1 MKPNQRW
8 TRQQLYAF
16 SLVLILAVVL
26 TAIGKRAFQ
35 NPRRASSEK
44 PPQVEEWVYFSSTA
58 HDALSRF
65 SGRPGRLIS
74 RDEEGATVEYQL
86 HQSPAPLE
94 TVMVPATIS
103 LQPCPPQQG
112 DVDDDFTGTIRIWK
126 GSEETPLK
134 DQRQHEA
141 KLGDTVSIEI
151 KNLDRWLFT
160 QFDFGRLKTELGDV
174 PSFVK
179 DVVDDAV
186 AARRAADLL
195 RGISE
200 VNYKLRTPP
209 LRDTLASES
218 TTRNQ
223 VWHDLM
229 RRIDNDIQ
237 LKRIKDKMPQP
248 LAGENPTPENVDKLQ
263 RQFLPIKVWSH
274 HITEKKFKQLT
285 LTLNGVVLTGITP
298 QNAYN
303 LAEVEHET
311 RPSFQEDLYQWARFV
326 LERKQ
331 IDPNA
336 TEKATELAKANQS
349 AWFKLI
355 GKPAFKLPCNVTLRL
370 PDEGLELPTKIT
382 AGAPDH
388 ECRFKLIGIEPWK
401 FCAAILIFLC
411 ILFFLIW
418 LAKTTN
424 ILRES
429 SGVVR
434 ADGLEPVSLAKTQMS
449 FWFIVTACAFA
460 FLWVTTG
467 NYDTINETCLVLL
480 GIGSGTALGAAFIE
494 SASTKYLVTSSLNKP
509 RQQIKAEI
517 ANAILA
523 RLTKLSPL
531 VQDAATREQFIDVL
545 RKLEKTLNANESGD
559 TYATQRKE
567 VIALRENL
575 QQEWYVAEK
584 LSGSETNESAPD
596 AIIALAKKLK
606 PVAPTET
613 DASKKPTPPSEVE
626 ILAGELELLAVQEAE
641 FEKMPDTAWKR
652 LFADWLSEGSSTKYS
667 FHRFQMLAWTLLLGF
682 VFVAKVL
689 SDRAMPE
696 FNAMTLSLLGISAGT
711 YLGFKIPEA
720 RKQEALKNP

>member
-1 MKPNQRW
+1 MKPNPR
-8 TRQQLYAF
+8 RSRRPLYAL
-16 SLVLILAVVL
+16 SLFLILAAVL
-26 TAIGKRAFQ
+26 IAISKGTFK
-35 NPRRASSEK
+35 NSRRAMSET
-44 PPQVEEWVYFSSTA
+44 PPQVGEWVYFSAAT
-58 HDALSRF
+58 DEALSRF
-65 SGRPGRLIS
+65 SGRPGRLKS
-74 RDEEGATVEYQL
+74 RDDEGVTIEYQL
-86 HQSPAPLE
+86 NQSQANVEP
-94 TVMVPATIS
+94 VHVPVAIS
-103 LQPCPPQQG
+103 LQRCPPQQEG
-112 DVDDDFTGTIRIWK
+112 VDDEFTGTIRIWN

-134 DQRQHEA
+134 DQRLHQA
-141 KLGDTVSIEI
+141 MLGDTVGVEI
-151 KNLDRWLFT
+151 KNLDRWLFA
-160 QFDFGRLKTELGDV
+160 QFDFGRLKSELSDV

-186 AARRAADLL
+186 AARRAGDLL
-195 RGISE
+195 RGINE
-200 VNYKLRTPP
+200 VNYALRSP
-209 LRDTLASES
+209 LRDTLATENA
-218 TTRNQ
+218 RNQ

-229 RRIDNDIQ
+229 RLIDNDTQ

-248 LAGENPTPENVDKLQ
+248 LSGDNPTPDNIDKLQ

-274 HITEKKFKQLT
+274 HITEREFKQLT
-285 LTLNGVVLTGITP
+285 LTLNGVVLAGTTP
-298 QNAYN
+298 ENAYN
-303 LAEVEHET
+303 LAEVGHET
-311 RPSFQEDLYQWARFV
+311 RPSFQQDLYQWARFA

-336 TEKATELAKANQS
+336 PDKATELARANQS

-355 GKPAFKLPCNVTLRL
+355 GKPAFWLRCNVTLRV
-370 PDEGLELPTKIT
+370 PEENLELPTKIT
-382 AGAPDH
+382 VGALDPG
-388 ECRFKLIGIEPWK
+388 CRFKLIGIEPWK
-401 FCAAILIFLC
+401 FCAAVVVFLC
-411 ILFFLIW
+411 ILLFLVW

-424 ILRES
+424 ILRDS
-429 SGVVR
+429 SGLVR

-467 NYDTINETCLVLL
+467 SYDTINETCLVLL

-494 SASTKYLVTSSLNKP
+494 SSGTKYLVTSSLNKP

-517 ANAILA
+517 TNAILA
-523 RLTKLSPL
+523 RLTKLAPL

-545 RKLEKTLNANESGD
+545 RKLEKTPSANEAGD
-559 TYATQRKE
+559 TYATQRE
-567 VIALRENL
+567 QVIAMREKL
-575 QQEWYVAEK
+575 QQDWYVPEK
-584 LSGSETNESAPD
+584 LSGSETSESAQE

-626 ILAGELELLAVQEAE
+626 ILAGELELLAVQETE

-689 SDRAMPE
+689 GDRAMPE
-696 FNAMTLSLLGISAGT
+696 FNTMTLSLLGISAGT
-711 YLGFKIPEA
+711 YLGFKIPET
-720 RKQEALKNP
+720 RKQEAVKNP

>member
-1 MKPNQRW
+1 MNPNQR
-8 TRQQLYAF
+8 RSRRPLYAL
-16 SLVLILAVVL
+16 SLFLILAAVL
-26 TAIGKRAFQ
+26 IAISKGTFK
-35 NPRRASSEK
+35 NSRRASSEK
-44 PPQVEEWVYFSSTA
+44 TPQVGEWVYFSSTA
-58 HDALSRF
+58 HDDLSRF
-65 SGRPGRLIS
+65 SGRPGLLKS
-74 RDEEGATVEYQL
+74 RDDEGTTVEYQL
-86 HQSPAPLE
+86 HQSPAKPERQL
-94 TVMVPATIS
+94 VPSDIS
-103 LQPCPPQQG
+103 LHSCPPQQAG
-112 DVDDDFTGTIRIWK
+112 VDDDFTGTIRIWN
-126 GSEETPLK
+126 GSEETALD
-134 DQRQHEA
+134 DQKQHQA
-141 KLGDTVSIEI
+141 KLGDTVTVEI
-151 KNLDRWLFT
+151 KNLDRWLFA
-160 QFDFGRLKTELGDV
+160 QFDFGRLKSELGDV
-174 PSFVK
+174 PTFVK

-200 VNYKLRTPP
+200 VNYALRSP
-209 LRDTLASES
+209 LRDPLATES
-218 TTRNQ
+218 TRNQ

-229 RRIDNDIQ
+229 RWIDNDTQ

-248 LAGENPTPENVDKLQ
+248 LSGDNPTPDNIDKLQ

-274 HITEKKFKQLT
+274 HITERKFKQLT
-285 LTLNGVVLTGITP
+285 LTLNGVVLAGVTP
-298 QNAYN
+298 ENAYN
-303 LAEVEHET
+303 LAEVGHAT

-336 TEKATELAKANQS
+336 PDKATELARANQS

-355 GKPAFKLPCNVTLRL
+355 GKPAFRLPCNVTLRL
-370 PDEGLELPTKIT
+370 PEESLELPTKIT
-382 AGAPDH
+382 VGASDLG
-388 ECRFKLIGIEPWK
+388 CRFKLIGIEPWK
-401 FCAAILIFLC
+401 FCAAVVVFLC
-411 ILFFLIW
+411 ILLFLVW

-424 ILRES
+424 ILRDS
-429 SGVVR
+429 SGLVR

-467 NYDTINETCLVLL
+467 SYDTINETCLVLL

-494 SASTKYLVTSSLNKP
+494 SSGTKYLVTSSLNKP

-517 ANAILA
+517 TNAILA
-523 RLTKLSPL
+523 RLTKLAPL
-531 VQDAATREQFIDVL
+531 VQDAAAREQFIDVL
-545 RKLEKTLNANESGD
+545 RKLEKTLSASEAGD
-559 TYATQRKE
+559 TYATQRE
-567 VIALRENL
+567 QVIALREKL
-575 QQEWYVAEK
+575 QQEWYVPEK
-584 LSGSETNESAPD
+584 LSGSETSESAQD
-596 AIIALAKKLK
+596 AIIALAKKLR
-606 PVAPTET
+606 PVAPAEA
-613 DASKKPTPPSEVE
+613 DASKKPAPPSEVE

-720 RKQEALKNP
+720 RKQEAVKNP